1 MTMHVSFYFC
11 SPMSA
16 QEQQATQ
23 ESADTHADSDTL
35 VHSILQDRLVAA
47 HKLDTSH
54 INSSDA
60 MDLIVSLF
68 SGDSVDVL
76 AKKIY
81 CIQSLRQNI
90 WKLFISQLEDDSKY
104 STQRR
109 ASYLSDTG
117 YSALV
122 SFDWTSVVREMVD
135 FNPLLLDVLLS
146 ASTSAKKQRSA
157 DHYKQIVPECGL
169 VYGILMKRRFQDM
182 SRIQRFISLALANER
197 VHQKVTKI

>member
-1 MTMHVSFYFC
+1 MTMHVSYYFC

-68 SGDSVDVL
+68 SGDCR
-76 AKKIY
+76 
-81 CIQSLRQNI
+81 CIGQKDILYT
-90 WKLFISQLEDDSKY
+90 KSQTKHLEIIHFPI
-104 STQRR
+104 R
-109 ASYLSDTG
+109 G
-117 YSALV
+117 
-122 SFDWTSVVREMVD
+122 
-135 FNPLLLDVLLS
+135 
-146 ASTSAKKQRSA
+146 
-157 DHYKQIVPECGL
+157 
-169 VYGILMKRRFQDM
+169 
-182 SRIQRFISLALANER
+182 
-197 VHQKVTKI
+197 

>member
-1 MTMHVSFYFC
+1 
-11 SPMSA
+11 
-16 QEQQATQ
+16 
-23 ESADTHADSDTL
+23 
-35 VHSILQDRLVAA
+35 
-47 HKLDTSH
+47 
-54 INSSDA
+54 

-135 FNPLLLDVLLS
+135 FNPLLLLTSYFRIHKCKKATKCWSLQTDCTWVWPCIWNSNEEEISGHVPYSEIHLS
-146 ASTSAKKQRSA
+146 CTGKWKSTSKGDKNLK
-157 DHYKQIVPECGL
+157 HLIMFKQIFF
-169 VYGILMKRRFQDM
+169 ILKKIDSYYLAAFVWKVLAD
-182 SRIQRFISLALANER
+182 SLKLDN
-197 VHQKVTKI
+197 

>member
-1 MTMHVSFYFC
+1 MTMHVSYYFC

-135 FNPLLLDVLLS
+135 FNPLLLL
-146 ASTSAKKQRSA
+146 TSYFRIHKCKKA
-157 DHYKQIVPECGL
+157 
-169 VYGILMKRRFQDM
+169 
-182 SRIQRFISLALANER
+182 
-197 VHQKVTKI
+197 TKC

>member
-1 MTMHVSFYFC
+1 MTMHVSYYFC

-104 STQRR
+104 FTQRR

-135 FNPLLLDVLLS
+135 FNPLLLDGLSPHPQVQKSNEVLITTNRLYLS
-146 ASTSAKKQRSA
+146 
-157 DHYKQIVPECGL
+157 V
-169 VYGILMKRRFQDM
+169 
-182 SRIQRFISLALANER
+182 ALYMEF
-197 VHQKVTKI
+197 